1 MQSHLNYEIVKGG
14 CIPSKYKF
22 KTQKYNK
29 LRWLAS
35 DLNFKLLHTGCPNG
49 HDRFSIFFLIKLE
62 SLTIR

>member
-1 MQSHLNYEIVKGG
+1 MEALGLNRAPLISGPG

-35 DLNFKLLHTGCPNG
+35 DLNFKMLHTGCPNAHG
-49 HDRFSIFFLIKLE
+49 LIK
-62 SLTIR
+62 